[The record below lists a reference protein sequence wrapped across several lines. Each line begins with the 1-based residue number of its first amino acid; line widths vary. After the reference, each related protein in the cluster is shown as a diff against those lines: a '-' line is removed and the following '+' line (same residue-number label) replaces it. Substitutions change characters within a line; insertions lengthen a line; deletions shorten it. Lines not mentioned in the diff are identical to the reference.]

1 MKNQFLKDTGFVR
14 GLLLVICC
22 VLFGTVVY
30 LAFDWIYSR
39 TSSKPQIVGY
49 FVKNSG
55 RYNLEYPDRKRI
67 EQVKFPM
74 YAGVSDRGIMIYLA
88 QVDSEKKLRK
98 IRSLTE
104 YQPLPHAYF
113 TNMQFKGLI
122 IPFLLNEGPPREC
135 WDPKLRKKIPDT
147 RFFLVPLA
155 RASIKNL

>member
-1 MKNQFLKDTGFVR
+1 MKTFLEDTSLAHKLLFV
-14 GLLLVICC
+14 IFCA
-22 VLFGTVVY
+22 LFGIIFY

-55 RYNLEYPDRKRI
+55 RYNLEYPDRKKI

-74 YAGVSDRGIMIYLA
+74 YAGVGDRGIMIYLA
-88 QVDSEKKLRK
+88 QVGSEEELGK

-104 YQPLPHAYF
+104 YQPLPHSYF